1 MTPRAVQCLKARSA
15 SRVSPHVSPQ
25 GLSRAHVTPVPS
37 ACRSLGPSAR
47 HVDTARRPPWPVD
60 PEAPRPHQAGRD
72 ATGPAALT
80 KRGRGRPRPA
90 ERGRAHLLAAAMQ
103 GPGPWWASLSGFRA
117 ELEREVPDRVP
128 GKEPHR
134 CRRRRRRGLGPL
146 SSRSLAARAG
156 AGRAV
161 RGGARAESGRD
172 LCQWVGQRGNA
183 GNPAG
188 GLSARSPS
196 AASFQLRGA
205 SKSPKL
211 SKPRC
216 PYM

>member
-25 GLSRAHVTPVPS
+25 GRSRAHVTPVPS

-60 PEAPRPHQAGRD
+60 PEDPRPHQAGRD

-103 GPGPWWASLSGFRA
+103 GPGPWRASLSGFRA

-134 CRRRRRRGLGPL
+134 CRRRRRGLGPL

-156 AGRAV
+156 AGRGGGRGEGGVWAGPV
-161 RGGARAESGRD
+161 PVGGAEGQCREAGRWAERA
-172 LCQWVGQRGNA
+172 LPQRCKF
-183 GNPAG
+183 PA
-188 GLSARSPS
+188 SR
-196 AASFQLRGA
+196 R
-205 SKSPKL
+205 
-211 SKPRC
+211 
-216 PYM
+216 